1 MIVRE
6 TRVVD
11 KYGRILLPK
20 SLVRVAGLEGAEV
33 YFELTKSGNVVIRKA
48 NKGKEKGGS
57 SSD

>member
-6 TRVVD
+6 TRIVD

-20 SLVRVAGLEGAEV
+20 ALIRQAGLEGAEV

-48 NKGKEKGGS
+48 TKGKEKGGS